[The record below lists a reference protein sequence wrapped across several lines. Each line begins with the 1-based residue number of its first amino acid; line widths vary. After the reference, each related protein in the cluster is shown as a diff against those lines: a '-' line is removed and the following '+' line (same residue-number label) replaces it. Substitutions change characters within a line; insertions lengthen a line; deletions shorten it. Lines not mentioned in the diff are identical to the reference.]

1 MTMTLKGPSLLFGLA
16 AACLLA
22 LNYQKSPTDMRFAL
36 AKQPHL
42 TASTP
47 QMEVQRLRAPVPA
60 AHSASIIA
68 LPNGERIAFWFGGS
82 REGATDV
89 SVWASRYQNGQWIK
103 PWIVAT
109 PAQSSK
115 DQLRY
120 IKKVGNPVPV
130 LDSQG
135 RLQLFYVSV
144 SMGGWATSTL
154 NRMTSTDNGH
164 SWGPASKIISSPF
177 FNLSTLVRT
186 HAVQLADGGFLLPAY
201 HELARKFGELLQF
214 DKDGKL
220 VRKIRMNAEGENLQ
234 PGIIAYS
241 ATDAFA
247 LLRNSGPSRQLL
259 LQQTHDGGASWSPLQ
274 NLNVKNPDS
283 AIAVERMPDGRLIMA
298 HNPRTDGRSELA
310 LSVSSD
316 GKNWKK
322 VKVIEDTRGMEFS
335 YPTLLVN
342 DEIMDLVY
350 TWERSEIRHVR
361 FNRAWLDGAKP

>member
-1 MTMTLKGPSLLFGLA
+1 MTLKGSTLLFGLA

-22 LNYQKSPTDMRFAL
+22 VNYQKSPADMRFAL
-36 AKQPHL
+36 AKQPHIS
-42 TASTP
+42 ASSP
-47 QMEVQRLRAPVPA
+47 QMEMQRLRAPVPA

-68 LPNGERIAFWFGGS
+68 LPNGERAAFWFGGS

-89 SVWASRYQNGQWIK
+89 SVWASVYQNGKWIQ

-154 NRMTSTDNGH
+154 NRMVSTDNGH
-164 SWGPASKIISSPF
+164 SWGPASKIITSPF

-220 VRKIRMNAEGENLQ
+220 VRKIRMNAEGKNLQ
-234 PGIIAYS
+234 PAVVAYS

-259 LQQTHDGGASWSPLQ
+259 LQQTHDGGASWTAIQDLSA
-274 NLNVKNPDS
+274 KNPDS

-310 LSVSSD
+310 LSVSPD
-316 GKNWKK
+316 GKNWEK
-322 VKVIEDTRGMEFS
+322 VKVIENTRGMEFS

-361 FNRAWLDGAKP
+361 FNRAWLDGEKS

>member
-1 MTMTLKGPSLLFGLA
+1 MTLKGTSLLFGIA

-22 LNYQKSPTDMRFAL
+22 ANYQKSPAKMHFAL
-36 AKQPHL
+36 AKPPR
-42 TASTP
+42 TTTSTP
-47 QMEVQRLRAPVPA
+47 QMEMQRLRAPVPA

-68 LPNGERIAFWFGGS
+68 LANGERIAFWFGGS

-103 PWIVAT
+103 PWAVAT

-115 DQLRY
+115 DQWRY

-130 LDSQG
+130 LDKQG

-154 NRMTSTDNGH
+154 NRMISTDNGH
-164 SWGPASKIISSPF
+164 SWSPASKIISSPF
-177 FNLSTLVRT
+177 FNLSTLIRT
-186 HAVQLADGGFLLPAY
+186 HAVQLEDGGFLLPAY

-220 VRKIRMNAEGENLQ
+220 IRKIRMNAEGENLQ
-234 PGIIAYS
+234 PGVVAYT

-247 LLRNSGPSRQLL
+247 LLRNSGPSRQLM
-259 LQQTHDGGASWSPLQ
+259 LQQTHNGGTSWTPIQ
-274 NLNVKNPDS
+274 NLNTKNPDS

-298 HNPRTDGRSELA
+298 HNPRNDGRSELA
-310 LSVSSD
+310 LSISKD
-316 GKNWKK
+316 GKNWEK